1 MNVADLAVEETV
13 TELGTDSV
21 VSLFDSAAF
30 APPEGALCVRVTVQ
44 VVEEFGPMLAGLH
57 DTEDTVTAAARRL
70 TLVFTE
76 LLL

>member
-1 MNVADLAVEETV
+1 MNVADVAVEETV
-13 TELGTDSV
+13 TELGTDRVLSV
-21 VSLFDSAAF
+21 FDSATF
-30 APPEGALCVRVTVQ
+30 APPEGALRVRVTVQ

-57 DTEDTVTAAARRL
+57 DTEDTVTAVARRL